1 MLELSKKIL
10 KRVSFD
16 INLFHKELLKSIS
29 WMQSKEDIQKLKEWC
44 LQEFG
49 NSHQLILQKVFREDQ
64 NRFTQR

>member
-29 WMQSKEDIQKLKEWC
+29 WMQNKEDIQKLKEWC

-49 NSHQLILQKVFREDQ
+49 NSHPLILQKVFREDQ